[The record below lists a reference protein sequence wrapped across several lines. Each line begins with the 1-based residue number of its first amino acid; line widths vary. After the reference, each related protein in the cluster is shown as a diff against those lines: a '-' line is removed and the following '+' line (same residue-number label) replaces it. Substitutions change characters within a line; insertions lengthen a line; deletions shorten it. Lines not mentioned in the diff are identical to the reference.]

1 MHAADGGKD
10 IARRAAELCGDAL
23 IGGIFVSQSAVA
35 TTQRSAVQL
44 SSNYSMLKLILLSP
58 ITLGIY
64 PLVILSRISSDINTI
79 ASSHDGRR
87 TMHYCL
93 LFFLV
98 GPITGGIANLVWN
111 HRICNRMGTE
121 LSRRGLPYKISAS
134 TFWLWGILGSLI
146 IVGPLVFLSK
156 FYKAMNFLASDYN
169 TYG

>member
-1 MHAADGGKD
+1 M
-10 IARRAAELCGDAL
+10 
-23 IGGIFVSQSAVA
+23 SN
-35 TTQRSAVQL
+35 TPNVQQPVPMPMKPM
-44 SSNYSMLKLILLSP
+44 NTERKLWKYIVFSIL
-58 ITLGIY
+58 TCGIY
-64 PLVILSRISSDINTI
+64 SIVFWSSIGEDLNLTASRR
-79 ASSHDGRR
+79 DGKK

-156 FYKAMNFLASDYN
+156 FCKAMNFLANDYN

>member
-1 MHAADGGKD
+1 M
-10 IARRAAELCGDAL
+10 
-23 IGGIFVSQSAVA
+23 
-35 TTQRSAVQL
+35 
-44 SSNYSMLKLILLSP
+44 NP
-58 ITLGIY
+58 ITIRGNEINEAVLREVRTLLI
-64 PLVILSRISSDINTI
+64 PPTKRIVTLTVIAVYACMAVI
-79 ASSHDGRR
+79 AVWTGLWGWIPVF
-87 TMHYCL
+87 TAIL

-156 FYKAMNFLASDYN
+156 FCKAMNFLASDYN